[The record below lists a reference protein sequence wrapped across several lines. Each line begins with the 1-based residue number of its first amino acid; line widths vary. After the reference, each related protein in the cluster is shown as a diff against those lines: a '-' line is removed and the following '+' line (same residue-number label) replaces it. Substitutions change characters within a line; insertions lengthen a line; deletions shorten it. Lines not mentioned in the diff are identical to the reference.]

1 MSTETVA
8 LDLDFKGQRN
18 YITGADIARSMLAI
32 IGPCTSLRIEFHHM
46 AAVALMMREVAA
58 MELPTLK
65 HRDDVYA
72 LLACKDLSSN
82 LRYWIAEAMPQV
94 QELSRVDYDESIYT
108 RSAVMMASSIQ
119 ADAYALQA
127 NPLDALVALNK
138 HILNHCVEVHP
149 WIFVR
154 LDLQQWPFDSKDVQ
168 LNLVGTASHGIHRT
182 TISSNGKVVGSIYF
196 TRKPAP

>member
-18 YITGADIARSMLAI
+18 YITGADIGRSMLAI
-32 IGPCTSLRIEFHHM
+32 IGSCTSLRIEFHHM
-46 AAVALMMREVAA
+46 AAVALMMREVAS
-58 MELPTLK
+58 MELPALK

-82 LRYWIAEAMPQV
+82 LRYWIAQAMPQAPA
-94 QELSRVDYDESIYT
+94 LSRVDYDESIYT
-108 RSAVMMASSIQ
+108 RRAVLMGSSIQ
-119 ADAYALQA
+119 ADAHALQA

-138 HILNHCVEVHP
+138 HLLNHCVEVHP

-168 LNLVGTASHGIHRT
+168 LQLLGNASHGIHRT

>member
-58 MELPTLK
+58 TELPTLK

-72 LLACKDLSSN
+72 LLACKDLSSS

-94 QELSRVDYDESIYT
+94 PELSRVDYDESIYT
-108 RSAVMMASSIQ
+108 RRAVLRASSIQ
-119 ADAYALQA
+119 ADAYDLQA

-138 HILNHCVEVHP
+138 HLLNHCVEVHP